1 MTDTQCKRVLAWLEL
16 GKPIT
21 QQLALSELGVGRL
34 AARIQDLRDAGHT
47 IHTKTITV
55 RNRFGEPCRVAEYS
69 LLSTGG
75 VYGGAA

>member
-1 MTDTQCKRVLAWLEL
+1 MTASQTARVLSWLEQ
-16 GKPIT
+16 GKPLT
-21 QQLALSELGVGRL
+21 SELALSALGIARL

-47 IHTKTITV
+47 IHTRTITV
-55 RNRFGEPCRVAEYS
+55 RNRFGERCRVAEYT